1 MQSISPIFHPLET
14 GRGKSVQSITKCNI
28 RVVFAEKV
36 EFLSW
41 SCIDLVLYG
50 SYSFV
55 GDAAEVSAFGDV
67 LSDEFVDILDSPFLP
82 YAVCVGEEDGHTEAL
97 CDPFA
102 FGKLAAVIGCYALED
117 VLVWQQHPPHCL
129 CYRLCLLAMWKLLHH
144 QEIGAALHKHED
156 GMGVLIHNEVHLEV
170 SEACA
175 IGLYRTLVDAHTMY
189 CSNDCR

>member
-1 MQSISPIFHPLET
+1 M
-14 GRGKSVQSITKCNI
+14 
-28 RVVFAEKV
+28 
-36 EFLSW
+36 SW
-41 SCIDLVLYG
+41 SCIDLVFYG
-50 SYSFV
+50 TNSFV
-55 GDAAEVSAFGDV
+55 SDSAEVGAFGDV
-67 LSDEFVDILDSPFLP
+67 LTYEFVDIFHSSFLP
-82 YAVCVGEEDGHTEAL
+82 GAVGVGEEDGHTEAL
-97 CDPFA
+97 CDPLVFS
-102 FGKLAAVIGCYALED
+102 KLATVIGCYALED